1 MPDKKARRSSA
12 PAKSSAVAPARHDSV
27 TLVDELAT
35 LLHRHEL
42 SEIEVEKDGLYVRIV
57 GAGGVAQAVGAP
69 VAGRSAPAA
78 PQKLE
83 TSTETTDGNVSYIT
97 SPFVGT
103 FYRAPNPEAAP
114 FVDEGTKI
122 KKGQVLCIVEA
133 MKLMNEIE
141 SEVEGV
147 ITQILVESGQ
157 PVEYGEPLFKI
168 RQG

>member
-1 MPDKKARRSSA
+1 MADKKARRSSA
-12 PAKSSAVAPARHDSV
+12 PTKTASTAPARHDAVS
-27 TLVDELAT
+27 LVDELAI

-42 SEIEVEKDGLYVRIV
+42 SEVEVEKDGLYVRLA
-57 GAGGVAQAVGAP
+57 AGGVVQTSTPGAP
-69 VAGRSAPAA
+69 RAASSAA

-83 TSTETTDGNVSYIT
+83 TNTETTDGNVSYIT

-141 SEVEGV
+141 AEVDGV